1 MARILMAEDDRD
13 TQTAARMYLA
23 HVSGHDLTIVGNG
36 RAAVE
41 AALAGNFDL
50 ILMDIH
56 MPEMD
61 GYEAI
66 RTLRAQGYT
75 GMIQALTAS
84 VMADEQG
91 HAIDAGADGVLS
103 KPIKRGFDQE
113 IAKILRGV

>member
-13 TQTAARMYLA
+13 TQTAAKMYLA
-23 HVSGHDLTIVGNG
+23 HKGGHDLTIVGNG

-41 AALAGNFDL
+41 AALAGGFDL

-66 RTLRAQGYT
+66 STLRAQGYS
-75 GMIQALTAS
+75 GVIHALTAS
-84 VMADEQG
+84 VMAEERG
-91 HAIDAGADGVLS
+91 NAIDVGANGVLS

-113 IAKILRGV
+113 IAKILKGV